1 MSYLDWVPWTTN
13 TTLGG
18 LNKHRFQKGSLKRA
32 LVVVDQVP
40 LLQGAR
46 YVGLFRQA
54 SLEASS
60 LANGIVSNGCRS
72 NRRIIPAVN
81 QEASQRL
88 KI

>member
-1 MSYLDWVPWTTN
+1 M
-13 TTLGG
+13 
-18 LNKHRFQKGSLKRA
+18 
-32 LVVVDQVP
+32 VVVDQVP